1 MAVPARKISLYGLL
15 ALGLLFSGCK
25 SGADSRASVQ
35 LAQATR
41 AMTKSAY
48 IGSKIFF
55 SSEVGEREPNPN
67 ANVGKFLYQR
77 YCSECHSSPSKAPI
91 IEGVYNASPDNESDY
106 YIIRY
111 GLNEMRG
118 FSSRLTKFQML
129 DILAWLQSAYKAEHG
144 QQNTTDSE

>member
-1 MAVPARKISLYGLL
+1 MVVAARKITFYALL
-15 ALGLLFSGCK
+15 AFGLLFCGCK

-55 SSEVGEREPNPN
+55 SSDVGEREPNPN

-77 YCSECHSSPSKAPI
+77 YCDECHATPSKAPA
-91 IEGVYNASPDNESDY
+91 IEGVYKASPDNESDY

-111 GLNEMRG
+111 GLKEMRG
-118 FSSRLTKFQML
+118 FSSRLTKFQVL
-129 DILAWLQSAYKAEHG
+129 DILAWLQSAYEAEHG
-144 QQNTTDSE
+144 EQDTTESD